1 MDLPMKT
8 ILTCDTGL
16 LFLSLN
22 GNPVS
27 LSTLPRLL
35 PPPTLPPA
43 ALFLLLLAE
52 LAMVWC
58 VMLLTQSEMF
68 SCSQTE
74 APEVNTTLEEV
85 CSGVQSP
92 CSVPITSDAIYTLI
106 VGTAELYRGCTE
118 ANDMI
123 SPISHSLHLAPDPG
137 PLTSQDM
144 TDNTWLTLTPSQ
156 HLCNTSLFFKLFR
169 TQQDEMTHDTAHVDR
184 CMTQWTQ
191 TLLLNLTW
199 DCIWAELRRLG
210 SERLPTL
217 QWPGSP
223 CPLAL
228 LPPCISWQWLVLW
241 QSFNPDITTWE
252 NLSVCLALANDN
264 IPTSE
269 HNNI

>member
-123 SPISHSLHLAPDPG
+123 SPISHSLHLAPDPR
-137 PLTSQDM
+137 PHWQVR
-144 TDNTWLTLTPSQ
+144 TWRIILGLRWHPHNICATLHFSS
-156 HLCNTSLFFKLFR
+156 NF
-169 TQQDEMTHDTAHVDR
+169 
-184 CMTQWTQ
+184 
-191 TLLLNLTW
+191 
-199 DCIWAELRRLG
+199 
-210 SERLPTL
+210 SERNRMRWHMTL
-217 QWPGSP
+217 HMWTAAWHNGHRLSSWIWPETVSERSSGDWRVSGCQHYNDQAAP
-223 CPLAL
+223 APWPSCPR
-228 LPPCISWQWLVLW
+228 V
-241 QSFNPDITTWE
+241 
-252 NLSVCLALANDN
+252 SVD
-264 IPTSE
+264 SD
-269 HNNI
+269 